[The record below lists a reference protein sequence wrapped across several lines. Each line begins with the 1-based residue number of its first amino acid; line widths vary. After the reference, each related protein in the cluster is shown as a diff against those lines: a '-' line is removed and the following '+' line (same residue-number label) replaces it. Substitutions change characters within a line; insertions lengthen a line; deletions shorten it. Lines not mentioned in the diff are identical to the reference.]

1 MKLGTTYLCVKDMQ
15 KSLNFYQALLQ
26 KEPLYANEDRWV
38 TFDCGNTLSLYN
50 KKYDEKII
58 RRDAKEQ
65 FNQAY
70 IDDFL
75 MEKGESKNNLM
86 ILNFEVEDLRQ
97 EFQRLKELEIGK
109 MSEMM
114 YVNVHMPYWYF
125 NIEDPDRN
133 TIEIT
138 GKYEI

>member
-1 MKLGTTYLCVKDMQ
+1 
-15 KSLNFYQALLQ
+15 
-26 KEPLYANEDRWV
+26 
-38 TFDCGNTLSLYN
+38 
-50 KKYDEKII
+50 
-58 RRDAKEQ
+58 
-65 FNQAY
+65 
-70 IDDFL
+70 
-75 MEKGESKNNLM
+75 MEKGEAKNNLM

-125 NIEDPDRN
+125 NIEDPDGN